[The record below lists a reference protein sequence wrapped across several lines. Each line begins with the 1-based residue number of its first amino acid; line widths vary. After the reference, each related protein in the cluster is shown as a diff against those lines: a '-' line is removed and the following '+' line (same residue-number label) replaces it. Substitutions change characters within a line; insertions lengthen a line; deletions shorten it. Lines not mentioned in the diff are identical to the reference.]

1 MKATINNKTYELPAY
16 TMAIAEKLEAMKKA
30 ETDYMADKMTMPDM
44 LRKEFD
50 FIMEIMGEENAVE
63 ALAGDNINTVDLHK
77 VSIATLEI
85 INAYKEPIESKK
97 EELTLNHLKKQMNRP
112 EVAKLLKIVE
122 ESK

>member
-30 ETDYMADKMTMPDM
+30 ETDYMADKITLPDM

-50 FIMEIMGEENAVE
+50 FVMDIMGEENAVE
-63 ALAGDNINTVDLHK
+63 ALAGDDINTVDLHK
-77 VSIATLEI
+77 VSLATLEI
-85 INAYKEPIESKK
+85 INAYGEPIESKK

-122 ESK
+122 ENK